1 MRITDLNT
9 LVTASLSD
17 ILYIVDVSDTGDFIS
32 GSSKQITVSN
42 FFSSSGVLAGGGG
55 GGGGGG
61 SGYLVLTSSVVSA
74 SVNIDSTVFIS
85 NGIQTAYN
93 VSGSV
98 TESADDLIVFING
111 VSQIPNVNY
120 TLSSSILTF
129 SGIPSSGSKID
140 VRRANSVLSV
150 TFITSSMGVE
160 YFAGNNSSSQFTL
173 TNGQTVLHNYD
184 VLVSLDGLIQ
194 KPTTDYS
201 ITGSILNFTV
211 PPPNNTDVE
220 VRYLSPQTFTF
231 ISGSG
236 GGSGTTL
243 TTGSTYPITSSWSNN
258 ALTASYLDPISQS
271 LIPSTGSTYSLGS
284 PTNKWKDLYVSTGS
298 IYIGDSVL
306 STSGSTLYSDALPIV
321 TFNTSSGQIQ
331 VTGITSSLSSSFA
344 NTSSI
349 ALNAISSSYA
359 LSSSYART
367 ASNSITANSATSASY
382 ALTSSYSFVANAAV
396 TATSANTANSANA
409 ATSASYALTASF
421 ASNAGSSLT
430 TGSTYPITASWSVS
444 SSYVVNAG
452 NSTSSSFASTA
463 SYVENSV
470 SSSYALTASFSLNGG
485 GGGTTLTTGST
496 YPITSSWANNV
507 ITASYALVAGSGG
520 TAGYLSSQ
528 LAKAWV
534 NFNGT
539 GTVAIRDS
547 YNVSSITDNATGDFT
562 INYGT
567 ALNNS
572 NYAISGITDYNES
585 GLHRVI
591 VYRSGL
597 SHQYNTLGVRIQII
611 GQVGSSDNTQDPTF
625 ASLMVLGN

>member
-32 GSSKQITVSN
+32 GSSKQITVGN
-42 FFSSSGVLAGGGG
+42 FFSSSNVGGGGG

-85 NGIQTAYN
+85 NGVQTAYN
-93 VSGSV
+93 VSGSA

-140 VRRANSVLSV
+140 VRRTNSVLSV

-236 GGSGTTL
+236 GSGGGSGAGFPFSGSAVI
-243 TTGSTYPITSSWSNN
+243 TGSLLVTNYISGSFTGS
-258 ALTASYLDPISQS
+258 LLGTASYS
-271 LIPSTGSTYSLGS
+271 
-284 PTNKWKDLYVSTGS
+284 N
-298 IYIGDSVL
+298 
-306 STSGSTLYSDALPIV
+306 
-321 TFNTSSGQIQ
+321 NT
-331 VTGITSSLSSSFA
+331 V
-344 NTSSI
+344 
-349 ALNAISSSYA
+349 SSSYT
-359 LSSSYART
+359 LSS
-367 ASNSITANSATSASY
+367 SY
-382 ALTSSYSFVANAAV
+382 ALTSSYSF
-396 TATSANTANSANA
+396 NSN
-409 ATSASYALTASF
+409 SASYANN
-421 ASNAGSSLT
+421 SN
-430 TGSTYPITASWSVS
+430 
-444 SSYVVNAG
+444 
-452 NSTSSSFASTA
+452 NSN
-463 SYVENSV
+463 NSI
-470 SSSYALTASFSLNGG
+470 YA
-485 GGGTTLTTGST
+485 
-496 YPITSSWANNV
+496 
-507 ITASYALVAGSGG
+507 ITASYALVTSGSGG
-520 TAGYLSSQ
+520 GSGTGFPFSGSAVITGSLLVSGSGIITTGSLFVSGSGSINGNLNVTQTITINDTNISASNGDLYLNGTLLRTIRYAYFSSSISSSSQ
-528 LAKAWV
+528 VGILDVRNTLLVGKSLLSGNIYV
-534 NFNGT
+534 NNLSTSSNAVINIYNSSSLSLFQT
-539 GTVAIRDS
+539 ETVTPSQNLIL
-547 YNVSSITDNATGDFT
+547 NLTDFVPL
-562 INYGT
+562 I
-567 ALNNS
+567 
-572 NYAISGITDYNES
+572 ISGSGNFLFQIT
-585 GLHRVI
+585 
-591 VYRSGL
+591 
-597 SHQYNTLGVRIQII
+597 
-611 GQVGSSDNTQDPTF
+611 SSVT
-625 ASLMVLGN
+625 